1 MAGKKTNWTLCALG
15 IVACAAFLAPVTPSA
30 GQNAVQQATPNQKG
44 GGGKPAR
51 QAPAKQFAPKS
62 GGTQHFNVN
71 RSQPRVIVPHNQP
84 KTFTRTQPA
93 NKNIT
98 IQRNKNITVQQ
109 KNITIQ
115 RNKNIH
121 VQKNGVAPQHVRQFT
136 PKGGKSKVV
145 VTTKFRG
152 VPVQG
157 VHRTIIAGHNYSVWR
172 GSRRFRYHN
181 RWRTFVSLSLL
192 GAIAIGAYEYYPYAY
207 IDAPELYCDGLTEDG
222 CQLVWQEV
230 ETIEGDIIP
239 QCVAY
244 CRWR

>member
-15 IVACAAFLAPVTPSA
+15 IVAMVGFLTPVAPSA
-30 GQNAVQQATPNQKG
+30 AQSIG
-44 GGGKPAR
+44 GGGGGGQQPQQHKNNGNQGVQHR
-51 QAPAKQFAPKS
+51 GSVQHSAPKI

-71 RSQPRVIVPHNQP
+71 RSQPRVVVPHNQP
-84 KTFTRTQPA
+84 KTFTRTQP
-93 NKNIT
+93 T
-98 IQRNKNITVQQ
+98 NKNITVQQ

-121 VQKNGVAPQHVRQFT
+121 VQKKVIVPQHVRKFT
-136 PKGGKSKVV
+136 PKGGKSKVI

-152 VPVQG
+152 VPLQG
-157 VHRTIIAGHNYSVWR
+157 IHRTVIAGHNYSVWR
-172 GSRRFRYHN
+172 GARRFRYHN
-181 RWRTFVSLSLL
+181 RWRTLVALSLL
-192 GAIAIGAYEYYPYAY
+192 GAIAIGTYEYYPYAY

-244 CRWR
+244 CPWR

>member
-1 MAGKKTNWTLCALG
+1 MARKATWTFCALSV
-15 IVACAAFLAPVTPSA
+15 IASAALLVPVTPSA
-30 GQNAVQQATPNQKG
+30 GQGSAIQQVAPNNKNKG
-44 GGGKPAR
+44 GAKAVH
-51 QAPAKQFAPKS
+51 QTPAKQSAPKS
-62 GGTQHFNVN
+62 GGTTHFNVN
-71 RSQPRVIVPHNQP
+71 RTQPRVVVPHNQP

-93 NKNIT
+93 H
-98 IQRNKNITVQQ
+98 KNITVQQ

-121 VQKNGVAPQHVRQFT
+121 VQQKKVVVHGNARKFT

-145 VTTKFRG
+145 ITVPLRG
-152 VPVQG
+152 A
-157 VHRTIIAGHNYSVWR
+157 HRTVIAGRNYSVWR
-172 GSRRFRYHN
+172 GERRFRYHN
-181 RWRTFVSLSLL
+181 RWRTFVALSAL

-230 ETIEGDIIP
+230 ETIEGDVIP

-244 CRWR
+244 CPWR